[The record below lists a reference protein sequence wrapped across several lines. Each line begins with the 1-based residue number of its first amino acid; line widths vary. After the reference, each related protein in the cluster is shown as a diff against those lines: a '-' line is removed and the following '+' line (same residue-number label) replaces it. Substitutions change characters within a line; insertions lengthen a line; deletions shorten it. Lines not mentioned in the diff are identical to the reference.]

1 MSRFEHLAFVR
12 ISDADKPAFNDICA
26 ILPKHIERILD
37 GFYAHVSREPELAK
51 LIGDPSNIPRLKA
64 AQRQHWAGLFRGDF
78 SEQFIAQAIRIGEA
92 HERIGLTPRWYIGA
106 YAYVMAELAP
116 VLTREYRWQP
126 ARLAAAMAAMSK
138 AIALDMELAIS
149 VYLEKGQERRLSD
162 LRTVASK
169 LSSGIGEAVEQM
181 AQRGNEVRDAA
192 SKITDAMIAVED
204 RASAVASASEEATTN
219 VQESARATRE
229 LSDAVRNVD
238 QRVGHSAI
246 IAQEAVV
253 RAERAAE
260 SIAALHSASENI
272 SDTVKLIA
280 DIASQTNL
288 LALNATIEAARAGEA
303 GRGFAVV
310 AAEVKA
316 LANQTSRATEGIT
329 NQVSSIREATGLAMS
344 AIADINETIGEINGI
359 SIEVS
364 ATVQQQTAAA
374 AHISHNVDEA
384 AAGTQDVSAKIVEV
398 AGQTRT
404 ATEHC
409 AYLRDVSGEVGEAAH
424 RLRQSMET
432 ILEGLTSGAQDAA

>member
-12 ISDADKPAFNDICA
+12 ISDADKQAFHDISA
-26 ILPKHIERILD
+26 VLPKHIDRILD
-37 GFYAHVSREPELAK
+37 GFYAHVTREPELAK
-51 LIGDPSNIPRLKA
+51 LIGDPSNIPRLKV

-78 SEQFIAQAIRIGEA
+78 SEQFVAQAVRIGEA

-106 YAYVMAELAP
+106 YAFVMSELAP
-116 VLTREYRWQP
+116 VLVSEYRWKP
-126 ARLAAAMAAMSK
+126 ARLAAAIAAMSK

-149 VYLEKGQERRLSD
+149 VYLEKGQERRLMD
-162 LRTVASK
+162 LRSIAAK
-169 LSSGIGEAVEQM
+169 LSSGIGDAVDQM
-181 AQRGNEVRDAA
+181 AHRGNEVRDAA

-329 NQVSSIREATGLAMS
+329 NQVSSIREATGLAMG

-409 AYLRDVSGEVGEAAH
+409 TYLRDVSGEVSEAAH